1 MASLKEVAEQL
12 RLLEGENGRLDP
24 VVVVDAARDPASP
37 LHAYFEWDD
46 TEAARQHRLGQARQ
60 LIRRIKIE
68 VTVRDVPVEVVRYV
82 RDHDDGA
89 DGYRDILR
97 VRDDADIARAT
108 IIDEMARV
116 SKAARRA
123 KAVAAVLGIGED
135 VERIIALAGEVS
147 NQATVGETPPLGT
160 A

>member
-1 MASLKEVAEQL
+1 MATMKEVADQL
-12 RLLEGENGRLDP
+12 RLLESEQGRLDP
-24 VVVVDAARDPASP
+24 VAVVDAARDPASP

-60 LIRRIKIE
+60 LIRRVKIE

-82 RDHDDGA
+82 RDKDDGA
-89 DGYRDILR
+89 DGYRDILK

-108 IIDEMARV
+108 IIDEMSRV

-123 KAVAAVLGIGED
+123 KAVASVLGVGAD

-147 NQATVGETPPLGT
+147 NQATAVGELPAGT